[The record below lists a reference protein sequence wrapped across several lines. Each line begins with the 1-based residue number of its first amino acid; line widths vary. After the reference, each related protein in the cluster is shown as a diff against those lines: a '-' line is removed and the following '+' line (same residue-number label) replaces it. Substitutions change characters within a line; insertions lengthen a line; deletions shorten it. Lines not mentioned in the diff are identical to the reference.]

1 MIIAWM
7 TIISILGFVFT
18 VFLWVIDS
26 ELKHENYL
34 KWKEF
39 VINSISDK
47 QYLPYDP

>member
-34 KWKEF
+34 YNYYF
-39 VINSISDK
+39 INNNNEQLKSK
-47 QYLPYDP
+47 K